1 MRPALRHA
9 PRRTA
14 GPEDRGSILVI
25 TAMAMVAIVTLAAVV
40 VDLGSLRLARRSS
53 QGAVDFAATAG
64 ASGLNPD
71 EGGTAREACAR
82 AWAYLLLNATDFSPA
97 PSDPCGSFP
106 DSLECTAGAAARSVS
121 ASAGSYIVRFVTPVP
136 DGNPIMDGR
145 HDSSID
151 GLPCQ
156 RFGVQLTRAVPFAFG
171 PVVGQSGGTTTVHA
185 VARLGAGKSGT
196 KLFALLILETEGC
209 SALVTSGQASIRVR
223 GTATRAGEIG
233 VDTSATRGSNP
244 LACRANKFAV
254 DPSGTG
260 NSSIV
265 AEPSTDGS
273 LPGQLSE
280 YALATSGA
288 PYAYDPNDVA
298 LGILSPRPSRLDQPF
313 TRSPVDWRYNCR
325 QLGRDGVGG
334 TADDCADWATTG
346 SYIDNLDAAYA
357 SGSSAPSG
365 FATFPRAGVPTDVC
379 SQAPGA
385 PDPDLPP
392 GNWYVDC
399 STFDVKSQFTF
410 EGGNVVFRGDVTVAT
425 GSRLT
430 INANGA
436 QDAWVVI
443 RNGSLDKDATGS
455 LDLRHAFVYLKNGHI
470 ALNAGSGSL
479 RWDAPNGGNFEDL
492 ALWSE
497 STDQEL
503 LGGQASL
510 ALEGVFFTPNADPF
524 TFSGQAGQFQA
535 RAQFITRRLEA
546 TGQGTLVMSPDP
558 DRAVL
563 VEDASIS
570 LIR

>member
-1 MRPALRHA
+1 
-9 PRRTA
+9 
-14 GPEDRGSILVI
+14 
-25 TAMAMVAIVTLAAVV
+25 MVAIVTLAAIV

-53 QGAVDFAATAG
+53 QAAVDFAATAG

-71 EGGTAREACAR
+71 EGGTARAACSR

-97 PSDPCGSFP
+97 PADPCSAFP
-106 DSLECTAGAAARSVS
+106 DSLECGGASARTVS
-121 ASAGSYIVRFVTPVP
+121 ASAGLYTVRFVTPVP
-136 DGNPIMDGR
+136 DGNPLMDGR
-145 HDSSID
+145 SDSSID
-151 GLPCQ
+151 GTPCE
-156 RFGVQLTRAVPFAFG
+156 RFGVQLTRVVPFAFG
-171 PVVGQSGGTTTVHA
+171 PVVGQTGGSTTVHA
-185 VARLGAGKSGT
+185 VARSGTGKSST

-244 LACRANKFAV
+244 LACKANQFAV

-260 NSSIV
+260 NSSII

-273 LPGQLSE
+273 VPGQLYE
-280 YALATSGA
+280 YALATPGA
-288 PYAYDPNDVA
+288 PFAYNPNDVA
-298 LGILSPRPSRLDQPF
+298 LGILSPTPSRLDQPF

-325 QLGRDGVGG
+325 QLGRDGIGG
-334 TADDCADWATTG
+334 SADDCADYATSG
-346 SYIDNLDAAYA
+346 PYIDNLDAAYA
-357 SGSSAPSG
+357 GGTSAPTG
-365 FATFPRAGVPTDVC
+365 FATFPRAGVATDSC
-379 SQAPGA
+379 AQGPGG
-385 PDPDLPP
+385 PDPDLSP

-399 STFDVKSQFTF
+399 PSFDVKSQFTF

-443 RNGSLDKDATGS
+443 RLGDLDKDATGS
-455 LDLRHAFVYLKNGHI
+455 LDLRHTFVYLKNGHI
-470 ALNAGSGSL
+470 ALGAGSGSL

-503 LGGQASL
+503 LGGQATL
-510 ALEGVFFTPNADPF
+510 AVEGVFFTPNANPF

-546 TGQGTLVMSPDP
+546 TGQGTLVMTPDP
-558 DRAVL
+558 NRSVL
-563 VEDASIS
+563 LEDASIS